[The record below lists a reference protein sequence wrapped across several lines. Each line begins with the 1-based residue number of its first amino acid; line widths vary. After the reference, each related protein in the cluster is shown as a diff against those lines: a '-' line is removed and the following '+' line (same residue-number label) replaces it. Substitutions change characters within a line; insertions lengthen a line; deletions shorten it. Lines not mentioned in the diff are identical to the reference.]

1 MNQEQVRELL
11 ELLRQIN
18 QALARIEK
26 LLADELG
33 PAVGRDR
40 RPEMEGCRRE
50 IVFDARR

>member
-26 LLADELG
+26 LLADELR

-40 RPEMEGCRRE
+40 RPQMGERRGE
-50 IVFDARR
+50 IVFDIRR